1 MWLIDYQE
9 ALGRYYAEYEKQDI
23 CDGAQDRDWLKKCC
37 DEATII
43 DPVHATGGCYCKE
56 CRRWKPDGSY
66 GMDLDGVKRPYG
78 ACEITHHCHK
88 DNHFCGYGRLREA
101 QDA

>member
-1 MWLIDYQE
+1 MRLIDADTLNARLSRDATPYFTVC
-9 ALGRYYAEYEKQDI
+9 DI
-23 CDGAQDRDWLKKCC
+23 ENAP
-37 DEATII
+37 TI
-43 DPVHATGGCYCKE
+43 DPVRAAGGCYCKE